1 MMMEKE
7 PMSQSDI
14 AAVVPSGGSEENSTL
29 KQQLWLAQ
37 KAYKKRSLLLI
48 APLFLFIVVSFLFP
62 ITSILGKSVS
72 NPELRD
78 NMPQTIAAMRQWS
91 GNDVPDETVFR
102 ALVGDLRDARS
113 SGKLSTITKRLGYE
127 GAEYRTLITRTLRK
141 LPAEGSSDVRDQL
154 IREQPMWGELA
165 TWKTFDRAAR
175 PFTSYY
181 LLAVFDHK
189 VDATTQ
195 QIVPQPA
202 DQALYVDVLLRT
214 LLMAGVVTLLC
225 VGLGYPLAY
234 WLAKQPSN
242 RANLLLILVLLP
254 FWTSLIVRTAS
265 WIVLLQ
271 SGGLINRS
279 LMNIGIIDEPLVL
292 VFNRIG
298 VYISMTHILL
308 PFFILPLYAVMKG
321 ISPNYVRAAV
331 SLGAHPFI
339 AFWRVYVPQT
349 YAGVTAGAL
358 LVFMMA
364 IGYYITPAL
373 LGGPSDQMLSYFVAF
388 FTNTTMNWGM
398 AAALG
403 TQLLIIVTL
412 LYVVYIRVT
421 RTNAEAAAH

>member
-1 MMMEKE
+1 
-7 PMSQSDI
+7 MSQSDI
-14 AAVVPSGGSEENSTL
+14 AAAVPSGGSEENSTL

-127 GAEYRTLITRTLRK
+127 GSEYRTLITRTLRK

-195 QIVPQPA
+195 HIVPQPA

>member
-1 MMMEKE
+1 
-7 PMSQSDI
+7 MSQSDI
-14 AAVVPSGGSEENSTL
+14 VTAAPSGGNEDYSTL
-29 KQQLWLAQ
+29 KQQLSVAQ

-78 NMPQTIAAMRQWS
+78 NMPQTIAAMRLWS
-91 GNDVPDETVFR
+91 GNDVPDEAVFR

-141 LPAEGSSDVRDQL
+141 LPAEGSSDIRDQL

-165 TWKTFDRAAR
+165 TWQTFDRAAR

-195 QIVPQPA
+195 QIVPQPT

-279 LMNIGIIDEPLVL
+279 LMHIGIIDEPLVL

-321 ISPNYVRAAV
+321 ISPNYVRAAI

-349 YAGVTAGAL
+349 YAGATAGAL

>member
-1 MMMEKE
+1 
-7 PMSQSDI
+7 MSQSDVV
-14 AAVVPSGGSEENSTL
+14 AAVPSGGNEENSTL

-141 LPAEGSSDVRDQL
+141 LPAEGSSDMRDQL

-165 TWKTFDRAAR
+165 TWQTFDRAAR

>member
-1 MMMEKE
+1 
-7 PMSQSDI
+7 MSQSDVV
-14 AAVVPSGGSEENSTL
+14 AAVPSGGNEENSTL

-78 NMPQTIAAMRQWS
+78 NMPQTIAAMRLWS
-91 GNDVPDETVFR
+91 GNAVPDEAVFR

-127 GAEYRTLITRTLRK
+127 GSEYRSLITRTLRK
-141 LPAEGSSDVRDQL
+141 LPDEGSSDIRAQL

-165 TWKTFDRAAR
+165 TWQTFDRAAR

-279 LMNIGIIDEPLVL
+279 LIHIGIIDEPLVL

-321 ISPNYVRAAV
+321 ISPNYVRAAI

-388 FTNTTMNWGM
+388 FTNSTMNWGM

>member
-1 MMMEKE
+1 
-7 PMSQSDI
+7 MSQSDI
-14 AAVVPSGGSEENSTL
+14 VTAAPSGGNEDYSTL
-29 KQQLWLAQ
+29 KQQLSVAQ

-78 NMPQTIAAMRQWS
+78 NMPQTIAAMRLWS
-91 GNDVPDETVFR
+91 GNDVPDEAVFR

-141 LPAEGSSDVRDQL
+141 LPAEGSSDIRDQL

-165 TWKTFDRAAR
+165 TWQTFDRAAR

-195 QIVPQPA
+195 QIVSQPA

-279 LMNIGIIDEPLVL
+279 LMHIGIIDEPLVL

-321 ISPNYVRAAV
+321 ISPNYVRAAI

>member
-1 MMMEKE
+1 
-7 PMSQSDI
+7 MSQSEIVDS
-14 AAVVPSGGSEENSTL
+14 APPSGSEEDSTL
-29 KQQLWLAQ
+29 KQQLRIAQ

-78 NMPQTIAAMRQWS
+78 NMPQTIAAMRLWS
-91 GNDVPDETVFR
+91 GNDVPDEAVFR

-127 GAEYRTLITRTLRK
+127 GSEYRTLITRTLRK
-141 LPAEGSSDVRDQL
+141 LPAEGSSDMRDQL
-154 IREQPMWGELA
+154 IREQPMWGALS
-165 TWKTFDRAAR
+165 TWQTFDRAAR

-195 QIVPQPA
+195 QIVPLPA

-279 LMNIGIIDEPLVL
+279 LMSTGIIDEPLVL

-321 ISPNYVRAAV
+321 ISPNYVRAAI

>member
-1 MMMEKE
+1 
-7 PMSQSDI
+7 MSQSDVV
-14 AAVVPSGGSEENSTL
+14 AAVPSGGNEENSTL

-37 KAYKKRSLLLI
+37 RAYKKRSLLLI

-91 GNDVPDETVFR
+91 GNNVPDEAVFR

-127 GAEYRTLITRTLRK
+127 GAEFRTLITRTLRK
-141 LPAEGSSDVRDQL
+141 LPAEGSNDMRDQL

-165 TWKTFDRAAR
+165 TWRTFDRAAR

-279 LMNIGIIDEPLVL
+279 LMNIGVIDEPLVL

-403 TQLLIIVTL
+403 TQLLVIVTL

>member
-1 MMMEKE
+1 
-7 PMSQSDI
+7 MSQSDI
-14 AAVVPSGGSEENSTL
+14 VTAAPSGGNEDYSTL
-29 KQQLWLAQ
+29 KQQLSVAQ

-78 NMPQTIAAMRQWS
+78 NMPQTIAAMRLWS
-91 GNDVPDETVFR
+91 GNDVPDEAVFR

-141 LPAEGSSDVRDQL
+141 LPAEGSSDIRDQL

-165 TWKTFDRAAR
+165 TWQTFDRAAR

-214 LLMAGVVTLLC
+214 LLMAGGVTLLC

-279 LMNIGIIDEPLVL
+279 LMHIGIIDEPLVL

-298 VYISMTHILL
+298 VYISMIHILL

-321 ISPNYVRAAV
+321 ISPNYVRAAI

>member
-1 MMMEKE
+1 MMEKE

-14 AAVVPSGGSEENSTL
+14 AAAVPSGGSEENSTL

-102 ALVGDLRDARS
+102 ALLGDLRDARS

-127 GAEYRTLITRTLRK
+127 GSEYRTLITRTLRK

>member
-1 MMMEKE
+1 
-7 PMSQSDI
+7 MSQSDI
-14 AAVVPSGGSEENSTL
+14 AAAVPSGGNEENSTL

-141 LPAEGSSDVRDQL
+141 LPAEGSSDMRDQL

>member
-1 MMMEKE
+1 
-7 PMSQSDI
+7 MSQSDI
-14 AAVVPSGGSEENSTL
+14 VTAAPSGGNEDYSTL
-29 KQQLWLAQ
+29 KQQLSVAQ

-78 NMPQTIAAMRQWS
+78 NMPQTIAAMRLWS
-91 GNDVPDETVFR
+91 GNDVPDEAVFR

-141 LPAEGSSDVRDQL
+141 LPAEGSSDIRDQL

-165 TWKTFDRAAR
+165 TWQTFDRAAR

-181 LLAVFDHK
+181 QLAVFDHK

-279 LMNIGIIDEPLVL
+279 LMHIGIIDEPLVL

-321 ISPNYVRAAV
+321 ISPNYVRAAI

>member
-1 MMMEKE
+1 
-7 PMSQSDI
+7 MSQSDI
-14 AAVVPSGGSEENSTL
+14 VAAAPSGGSEENSTL
-29 KQQLWLAQ
+29 KQQLWIAQ

-78 NMPQTIAAMRQWS
+78 NLPQTIAAMRLWS
-91 GNDVPDETVFR
+91 GNDVPDEAVFR

-127 GAEYRTLITRTLRK
+127 GSEYRTLITRTLRK

-165 TWKTFDRAAR
+165 TWQTFDRAAR

-195 QIVPQPA
+195 QIVPLPA

-279 LMNIGIIDEPLVL
+279 LINIGIIDEPLVL

-321 ISPNYVRAAV
+321 ISPNYVRAAI

>member
-1 MMMEKE
+1 
-7 PMSQSDI
+7 MSQSDI
-14 AAVVPSGGSEENSTL
+14 VTAAPSGGNEDYSTL
-29 KQQLWLAQ
+29 KQQLSVAQ

-78 NMPQTIAAMRQWS
+78 NMPQTIAAMRLWS
-91 GNDVPDETVFR
+91 GSDVPDEAVFR

-127 GAEYRTLITRTLRK
+127 GSEYRTLITRTLRK
-141 LPAEGSSDVRDQL
+141 LPAEGSSDIRDQL

-165 TWKTFDRAAR
+165 TWQTFDRAAR

-279 LMNIGIIDEPLVL
+279 LMHIGIIDEPLVL

-321 ISPNYVRAAV
+321 ISPNYVRAAI

>member
-1 MMMEKE
+1 
-7 PMSQSDI
+7 MSQSDI
-14 AAVVPSGGSEENSTL
+14 AAAVPSGGNEENSTL

-48 APLFLFIVVSFLFP
+48 APLFLFILVSFLFP

-141 LPAEGSSDVRDQL
+141 LPAEGSSDMRDQL

>member
-1 MMMEKE
+1 
-7 PMSQSDI
+7 MSQSDI
-14 AAVVPSGGSEENSTL
+14 AAAVPSGGSEENSTL

-154 IREQPMWGELA
+154 IHEQPMWGELA

>member
-1 MMMEKE
+1 
-7 PMSQSDI
+7 MSQSDI
-14 AAVVPSGGSEENSTL
+14 VTAAPSGGNEDYSTL
-29 KQQLWLAQ
+29 KQQLSVAQ

-62 ITSILGKSVS
+62 ITSILGKGVS

-78 NMPQTIAAMRQWS
+78 NMPQTIAAMRLWS
-91 GNDVPDETVFR
+91 GNDVPDEAVFR

-141 LPAEGSSDVRDQL
+141 LPAEGSSDIRDQL

-165 TWKTFDRAAR
+165 TWQTFDRAAR

-279 LMNIGIIDEPLVL
+279 LMHIGIIDEPLVL

-321 ISPNYVRAAV
+321 ISPNYVRAAI

>member
-1 MMMEKE
+1 
-7 PMSQSDI
+7 MSQSDI
-14 AAVVPSGGSEENSTL
+14 VTAAPSGGNEDYSTL
-29 KQQLWLAQ
+29 KQQLSVAQ

-78 NMPQTIAAMRQWS
+78 NMPQTIAAMRLWS
-91 GNDVPDETVFR
+91 GNDVPDEAVFR
-102 ALVGDLRDARS
+102 ALVCDLRDARS

-127 GAEYRTLITRTLRK
+127 GSEYRTLITRTLRK
-141 LPAEGSSDVRDQL
+141 LPAEGSSDIRDQL

-165 TWKTFDRAAR
+165 TWQTFDRAAR

-279 LMNIGIIDEPLVL
+279 LMHIGIIDEPLVL

-321 ISPNYVRAAV
+321 ISPNYVRAAI

>member
-1 MMMEKE
+1 
-7 PMSQSDI
+7 MSQSDI
-14 AAVVPSGGSEENSTL
+14 VTAAPSGGNEDYSTL
-29 KQQLWLAQ
+29 KQQLSVAQ

-78 NMPQTIAAMRQWS
+78 NMPQTIAAMRLWS
-91 GNDVPDETVFR
+91 GNDVPDEAVFR

-141 LPAEGSSDVRDQL
+141 LPAEGSSDIRDQL

-165 TWKTFDRAAR
+165 TWQTFDRAAR

-214 LLMAGVVTLLC
+214 LLMAGVVPLLC

-279 LMNIGIIDEPLVL
+279 LMHIGIIDEPLVL

-321 ISPNYVRAAV
+321 ISPNYVRAAI

-388 FTNTTMNWGM
+388 FTNSTMNWGM

>member
-1 MMMEKE
+1 
-7 PMSQSDI
+7 MSQNDMT
-14 AAVVPSGGSEENSTL
+14 AALPSSAEREGSNVL
-29 KQQLWLAQ
+29 KQQLRAAQ
-37 KAYKKRSLLLI
+37 SLYKKRSLLLI
-48 APLFLFIVVSFLFP
+48 APLFLFLVVSFLFP
-62 ITSILGKSVS
+62 IFSILGKSVA
-72 NPELRD
+72 NPELRE
-78 NMPQTIAAMRQWS
+78 NMPVTIAALRQWS
-91 GNDVPDETVFR
+91 GDTVPDEAVFS
-102 ALVGDLRDARS
+102 ALVGDLRQARAA
-113 SGKLSTITKRLGYE
+113 GRVATIVKRLGYE
-127 GAEYRTLITRTLRK
+127 GAEYRTLINRTLRQ
-141 LPAEGSSDVRDQL
+141 LPAADGGNVREQL
-154 IREQPMWGELA
+154 IQAQPLWGETA
-165 TWKTFDRAAR
+165 TWKTLERAAR

-181 LLAVFDHK
+181 LLAVFDYR
-189 VDATTQ
+189 VDPQTQ
-195 QIVPQPA
+195 AVVAQPA
-202 DQALYVDVLLRT
+202 DQALYLDVLLRT
-214 LLMAGVVTLLC
+214 LKMAGMVTLLC

-234 WLAKQPSN
+234 WLAKQPAN
-242 RANLLLILVLLP
+242 RANLLMILVLVP

-279 LMNIGIIDEPLVL
+279 LLGIGIIDQPLVL
-292 VFNRIG
+292 VFNRVG

-308 PFFILPLYAVMKG
+308 PFLILPLYAVMKG
-321 ISPNYVRAAV
+321 ISPGYMRAAI

-349 YAGVTAGAL
+349 YAGITAGAL

-412 LYVVYIRVT
+412 LYIVYIRVT
-421 RTNAEAAAH
+421 RTDVEAAAR

>member
-1 MMMEKE
+1 
-7 PMSQSDI
+7 MSQSDI
-14 AAVVPSGGSEENSTL
+14 VTAAPSGGNEDYSTL
-29 KQQLWLAQ
+29 KQQLSVAQ

-78 NMPQTIAAMRQWS
+78 NMAQTIAAMRLWS
-91 GNDVPDETVFR
+91 GNDVPDEAVFR

-141 LPAEGSSDVRDQL
+141 LPAEGSSDTRDQL

-165 TWKTFDRAAR
+165 TWQTFDRAAR

-279 LMNIGIIDEPLVL
+279 LMHIGIIDEPLVL

-321 ISPNYVRAAV
+321 ISPNYVRAAI

-349 YAGVTAGAL
+349 YTGVTAGAL

>member
-1 MMMEKE
+1 
-7 PMSQSDI
+7 MSQSDVV
-14 AAVVPSGGSEENSTL
+14 AAVPSGGNEENSTL

-78 NMPQTIAAMRQWS
+78 NMPQTIAAMRLWS
-91 GNDVPDETVFR
+91 GNDVPDEAVFR

-141 LPAEGSSDVRDQL
+141 LPVEGSSDIRAQL

-165 TWKTFDRAAR
+165 TWQTFDRAAR

-189 VDATTQ
+189 IDATTQ

-234 WLAKQPSN
+234 WLAKQSSN

-279 LMNIGIIDEPLVL
+279 LIHIGIIDEPLVL

-321 ISPNYVRAAV
+321 ISPNYVRAAI

>member
-1 MMMEKE
+1 
-7 PMSQSDI
+7 MSQSDI
-14 AAVVPSGGSEENSTL
+14 AAAVPSGGSEENSTL

>member
-1 MMMEKE
+1 
-7 PMSQSDI
+7 MSQSDI
-14 AAVVPSGGSEENSTL
+14 AAAVPSGGSEENSTL

-141 LPAEGSSDVRDQL
+141 LPAEGSSDMRDQL

-165 TWKTFDRAAR
+165 TWQTFDRAAR

>member
-1 MMMEKE
+1 
-7 PMSQSDI
+7 MSQSDI
-14 AAVVPSGGSEENSTL
+14 VTAAPSGGNEDYSTL
-29 KQQLWLAQ
+29 KQQLSVAQ
-37 KAYKKRSLLLI
+37 QAYKKRSLLLI

-78 NMPQTIAAMRQWS
+78 NMPQTIAAMRLWS
-91 GNDVPDETVFR
+91 GNDVPDEAVFR

-127 GAEYRTLITRTLRK
+127 GSEYRTLITRTLRK
-141 LPAEGSSDVRDQL
+141 LPAEGSSDIRDQL

-165 TWKTFDRAAR
+165 TWQTFDRAAR

-195 QIVPQPA
+195 QIVSQPA

-279 LMNIGIIDEPLVL
+279 LMHIGIIDEPLVL

-321 ISPNYVRAAV
+321 ISPNYVRAAI

>member
-1 MMMEKE
+1 
-7 PMSQSDI
+7 MSQSDI
-14 AAVVPSGGSEENSTL
+14 AAAVPSGGSEENSTL

-37 KAYKKRSLLLI
+37 KAYKKRSLMLI

-195 QIVPQPA
+195 HIVPQPA

>member
-1 MMMEKE
+1 
-7 PMSQSDI
+7 MSQSDI
-14 AAVVPSGGSEENSTL
+14 VTAAPSGGNEDYSTL
-29 KQQLWLAQ
+29 KQQLSVAQ

-78 NMPQTIAAMRQWS
+78 NMPQTIAAMRLWS
-91 GNDVPDETVFR
+91 GNDVPDEAVFR

-141 LPAEGSSDVRDQL
+141 LPAEGSSDIRDQL

-165 TWKTFDRAAR
+165 TWQTFDRAAR

-279 LMNIGIIDEPLVL
+279 LMHIGIIDEPLVL

-321 ISPNYVRAAV
+321 ISPNYVRAAI
-331 SLGAHPFI
+331 SLGAYPFI

>member
-1 MMMEKE
+1 
-7 PMSQSDI
+7 MSQSDI
-14 AAVVPSGGSEENSTL
+14 VTAAPSGGNEDYSTL
-29 KQQLWLAQ
+29 KQQLSVAQ

-78 NMPQTIAAMRQWS
+78 NMPQTIATMRLWS
-91 GNDVPDETVFR
+91 GNDVPDEAVFR

-127 GAEYRTLITRTLRK
+127 GSEYRTLITRTLRK
-141 LPAEGSSDVRDQL
+141 LPAEGSSDIRDQL

-165 TWKTFDRAAR
+165 TWQTFDRAAR

-279 LMNIGIIDEPLVL
+279 LMHIGIIDEPLVL

-321 ISPNYVRAAV
+321 ISPNYVRAAI

>member
-1 MMMEKE
+1 
-7 PMSQSDI
+7 MSQSEMLK
-14 AAVVPSGGSEENSTL
+14 AEPPVGNQEGRTSL
-29 KQQLWLAQ
+29 KQQLRQAQ
-37 KAYKKRSLLLI
+37 ARYQKRSLLLI
-48 APLFLFIVVSFLFP
+48 APLFLFILVSFLFP
-62 ITSILGKSVS
+62 ILSILAKSVS
-72 NPELRD
+72 NPDLRVS
-78 NMPQTIAAMRQWS
+78 MPMTVEAMRNWP
-91 GNDVPDETVFR
+91 GKAVPDESVFR
-102 ALVGDLRDARS
+102 ALVSDLRNARS
-113 SGKLSTITKRLGYE
+113 TGQVATITKRLGYE
-127 GAEYRTLITRTLRK
+127 DSQYRTLITRTLRK
-141 LPAEGSSDVRDQL
+141 LPSDEQPGLREQL
-154 IREQPMWGELA
+154 IAEQPMWGELN
-165 TWKTFDRAAR
+165 TWKTIERASS

-181 LLAVFDHK
+181 LLAVFDHRVDPQTDK
-189 VDATTQ
+189 VVA
-195 QIVPQPA
+195 QPA
-202 DQALYVDVLLRT
+202 DQALYVDVLMRT

-225 VGLGYPLAY
+225 VALGYPLAY
-234 WLAKQPSN
+234 WLAKQPDN
-242 RANLLLILVLLP
+242 RANLLMILVLLP

-279 LMNIGIIDEPLVL
+279 LIGMGIIDEPLVL

-308 PFFILPLYAVMKG
+308 PFFVLPLYAVMKG
-321 ISPNYVRAAV
+321 ISPNYVRAAI
-331 SLGAHPFI
+331 SLGAHPFL

-373 LGGPSDQMLSYFVAF
+373 LGGPGDQMLSYFVAF

-403 TQLLIIVTL
+403 TQLLVIVVL

-421 RTNAEAAAH
+421 RTDAEAAAR

>member
-1 MMMEKE
+1 
-7 PMSQSDI
+7 MSQSDI
-14 AAVVPSGGSEENSTL
+14 VTAAPSGGNEDYSTL
-29 KQQLWLAQ
+29 KQQLSVAQ

-78 NMPQTIAAMRQWS
+78 NMPQTIAAMRLWS
-91 GNDVPDETVFR
+91 GNDVPDEAVFR

-113 SGKLSTITKRLGYE
+113 SGKLSAITKRLGYE

-141 LPAEGSSDVRDQL
+141 LPAEGSSDIRDQL

-165 TWKTFDRAAR
+165 TWQTFDRAAR

-279 LMNIGIIDEPLVL
+279 LMHIGIIDEPLVL

-321 ISPNYVRAAV
+321 ISPNYVRAAI

>member
-1 MMMEKE
+1 
-7 PMSQSDI
+7 MSQSDI
-14 AAVVPSGGSEENSTL
+14 VTAAPSGGNEDYSTL
-29 KQQLWLAQ
+29 KQQLSVAQ

-78 NMPQTIAAMRQWS
+78 NMPQTIAAMRLWS
-91 GNDVPDETVFR
+91 GNDVPDEAVFR

-127 GAEYRTLITRTLRK
+127 GSEYRTLITRTLRK
-141 LPAEGSSDVRDQL
+141 LPAEGSSDIRDQL

-165 TWKTFDRAAR
+165 TWQTFDRAAR

-195 QIVPQPA
+195 QIVQQPA

-279 LMNIGIIDEPLVL
+279 LMHIGIIDEPLVL

-321 ISPNYVRAAV
+321 ISPNYVRAAI

>member
-1 MMMEKE
+1 
-7 PMSQSDI
+7 MSQSDI
-14 AAVVPSGGSEENSTL
+14 VAAVPPSGNEENSTL
-29 KQQLWLAQ
+29 KQQLWIAQ

-78 NMPQTIAAMRQWS
+78 NMPQTIAAMRLWS
-91 GNDVPDETVFR
+91 GNDVPDEAVFR

-113 SGKLSTITKRLGYE
+113 SGKLSSITKRLGYE
-127 GAEYRTLITRTLRK
+127 GSEYRTLITRTLRK
-141 LPAEGSSDVRDQL
+141 LPVEGSSDVRDQL

-165 TWKTFDRAAR
+165 TWQTFDRAAR

-195 QIVPQPA
+195 QIVPLPA

-279 LMNIGIIDEPLVL
+279 LIGSGIIDEPLVL

-321 ISPNYVRAAV
+321 ISPNYVRAAI

>member
-1 MMMEKE
+1 
-7 PMSQSDI
+7 MSQHEVVT
-14 AAVVPSGGSEENSTL
+14 AVPPGGHQENLTL
-29 KQQLWLAQ
+29 KQQLRIAQ

-62 ITSILGKSVS
+62 ITSILGKSVA

-78 NMPQTIAAMRQWS
+78 NMPKTIAALRQWS
-91 GNDVPDETVFR
+91 GSEVPDETVFQ
-102 ALVGDLRDARS
+102 ALVSDLRAARS
-113 SGKLSTITKRLGYE
+113 SGKVGTITKRLGYE
-127 GAEYRTLITRTLRK
+127 GSEYRTLITRTLRK
-141 LPAEGSSDVRDQL
+141 LPVEGSNDVRGQL
-154 IREQPMWGELA
+154 IHEQPMWGALS
-165 TWKTFDRAAR
+165 TWQTLDRAAR

-202 DQALYVDVLLRT
+202 HQALYVDVLLRT

-279 LMNIGIIDEPLVL
+279 LLHIGIIDEPLVL
-292 VFNRIG
+292 VFNRLG

-321 ISPNYVRAAV
+321 ISPNYVRAAI